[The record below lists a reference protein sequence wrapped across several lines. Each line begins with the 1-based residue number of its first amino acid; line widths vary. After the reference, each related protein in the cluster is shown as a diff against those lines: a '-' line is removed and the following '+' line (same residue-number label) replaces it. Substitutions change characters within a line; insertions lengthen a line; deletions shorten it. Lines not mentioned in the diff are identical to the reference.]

1 MKIAQIAPLYESC
14 PPRLYG
20 GTERVVSYLTEELVR
35 QGHDVT
41 LFASGDSRTSAV
53 LEAPCDQAIRLN
65 PACQDSLPYHLIM
78 LNRVARQANS
88 FDIIHFH
95 TDYIHF
101 PLFVGTPNKTL
112 TTLHGR
118 LDLPDLPRVL
128 KEFHTM
134 PLASVS
140 DAQRQ
145 PVDWANWRGTVY
157 HGLPKDLHS
166 PGGGRGSYL
175 AFLGRICPEKRPDYA
190 IEIAKRAGLPLKIA
204 AKVDIVDQ
212 RYFESTIK
220 PLLDHPLI
228 DFIGEINEQE
238 KSGFLGD
245 ALALLFP
252 VDWPEPFGLVVIE
265 AMAAGTP
272 VVAFPRGSVPEI
284 VDHGVSGLIV
294 SGVDEAVAA
303 LPAALSLDRRA
314 VRRRFEERFTV
325 EKMTREYLRLYGE
338 ITRSTSGGELRTAA

>member
-1 MKIAQIAPLYESC
+1 MRIAQIAPLYESC

-20 GTERVVSYLTEELVR
+20 GTERVVSYLTEELIR

-41 LFASGDSRTSAV
+41 LFAIGDSRTSAV

-78 LNRVARQANS
+78 LNRVAQQANS

-112 TTLHGR
+112 TTLHRR
-118 LDLPDLPRVL
+118 LDLPDLP
-128 KEFHTM
+128 
-134 PLASVS
+134 SV
-140 DAQRQ
+140 
-145 PVDWANWRGTVY
+145 
-157 HGLPKDLHS
+157 
-166 PGGGRGSYL
+166 
-175 AFLGRICPEKRPDYA
+175 
-190 IEIAKRAGLPLKIA
+190 
-204 AKVDIVDQ
+204 
-212 RYFESTIK
+212 
-220 PLLDHPLI
+220 
-228 DFIGEINEQE
+228 
-238 KSGFLGD
+238 
-245 ALALLFP
+245 
-252 VDWPEPFGLVVIE
+252 
-265 AMAAGTP
+265 
-272 VVAFPRGSVPEI
+272 
-284 VDHGVSGLIV
+284 V

-303 LPAALSLDRRA
+303 LSAALSLDRRA